1 MLRIDQEECEV
12 TEPLPELLYSPS
24 LGGSGGGRSPP
35 TKVVDKPPSKA
46 ADPPHRIRLE
56 AAMESSFG
64 TFSALTVV
72 PVERLP
78 FVDVSGRCRMP
89 IGPGGSRQLEVRPTS
104 SKRSVISLP
113 IPGPP
118 QPQQGY
124 LGTAASS
131 TTTAQAHSTA
141 PMLRSLSARTAVVP
155 PRRSPTGGGLL
166 RRPATGC
173 PAAAV

>member
-1 MLRIDQEECEV
+1 MGMTIRTLAADRRRQRAGTLLRPSQGRTGGTASGMLRIDQEECEV

-89 IGPGGSRQLEVRPTS
+89 MGPGGSRQLEVRPT
-104 SKRSVISLP
+104 
-113 IPGPP
+113 
-118 QPQQGY
+118 
-124 LGTAASS
+124 
-131 TTTAQAHSTA
+131 
-141 PMLRSLSARTAVVP
+141 
-155 PRRSPTGGGLL
+155 
-166 RRPATGC
+166 
-173 PAAAV
+173 